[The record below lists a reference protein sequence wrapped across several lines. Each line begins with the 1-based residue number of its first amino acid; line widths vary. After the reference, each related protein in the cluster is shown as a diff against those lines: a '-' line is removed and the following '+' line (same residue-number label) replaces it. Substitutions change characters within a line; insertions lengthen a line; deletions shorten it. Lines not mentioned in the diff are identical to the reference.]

1 MNRKRTRGGGQ
12 DRLSVVPEGFAE
24 GPAPSIVPEG
34 FAEGP
39 PAPSI
44 VPEGFDGVQV
54 GCPPGRV
61 EA

>member
-1 MNRKRTRGGGQ
+1 
-12 DRLSVVPEGFAE
+12 VPEGFAE

-39 PAPSI
+39 APSI
-44 VPEGFDGVQV
+44 VPEGFDGIQI